1 MPPLLDFTPGVTT
14 ARERAMPAE
23 ADSTGRRRAGG
34 MSADPD
40 EVEGPLSGYHH
51 ETYVFR
57 LPAEAGVA
65 GGGRWK
71 CREPRASLLWFDR
84 RCFYSEE
91 RLLTELQGRIDN
103 IPDLIEVEGTIL
115 QRFIEGDTLG
125 ALHASD
131 TAVPEREFEQIFT
144 LFRQLV
150 AVRPG
155 TLLVKRRCESRDRA
169 REGDSAGFLDRL
181 ICFTEERV
189 YGDNFPEYGDLFAE
203 LKLDSDSFKQ
213 LRKHVAGLRERPFC
227 LLHADLH
234 RENLVVDRER
244 RLWAID
250 WELAMFGDPL
260 YDLAT
265 HLYLMRY
272 PPEQER
278 RMTERWCALV
288 ESVRPGSARGWRED
302 LPKLLDYKKAQS
314 VFTDVIRTS
323 QSLRLAPKATRSL
336 LRRASWTVWD
346 VLSRGAHPLGVEEV
360 PSVSA
365 IESALA
371 RWFRTRG
378 YDMRLRRQGRMG
390 S

>member
-1 MPPLLDFTPGVTT
+1 
-14 ARERAMPAE
+14 MPAE
-23 ADSTGRRRAGG
+23 SDSTGRRRAGE
-34 MSADPD
+34 MSADPG

-57 LPAEAGVA
+57 LPREAGVG

-71 CREPRASLLWFDR
+71 CREPRDSLLWFDR
-84 RCFYSEE
+84 RCFHSEE
-91 RLLTELQGRIDN
+91 RLLTELQGRIGN
-103 IPDLIEVEGTIL
+103 IPDLIEVEGTVL
-115 QRFIEGDTLG
+115 QRFIEGETLG
-125 ALHASD
+125 ALHPSD
-131 TAVPEREFEQIFT
+131 TSVPDKEFEQILE

-150 AVRPG
+150 EVQPQA
-155 TLLVKRRCESRDRA
+155 LLVKRRCEGLDRA

-181 ICFTEERV
+181 ICFTEDRV
-189 YGDNFPEYGDLFAE
+189 YGDNLPEYGNLFAD
-203 LKLDSDSFKQ
+203 LKLDSDSFRQ
-213 LRKHVAGLRERPFC
+213 LRKHVSGLRERPFC

-234 RENLVVDRER
+234 RENLIVDRDR

-272 PPEQER
+272 PLDQER

-288 ESVRPGSARGWRED
+288 EDVRPGSSRGWRDD

-323 QSLRLAPKATRSL
+323 QALCLAPTADRAEHRAR
-336 LRRASWTVWD
+336 LRRASWALWD
-346 VLSRGAHPLGVEEV
+346 VLSKGAYPLGVAEV
-360 PSVSA
+360 PGVSA
-365 IESALA
+365 IEAALT
-371 RWFRTRG
+371 RW
-378 YDMRLRRQGRMG
+378 LRDHGG
-390 S
+390 DA

>member
-1 MPPLLDFTPGVTT
+1 
-14 ARERAMPAE
+14 MPAE
-23 ADSTGRRRAGG
+23 SDSTGRRRAGE
-34 MSADPD
+34 MSADPG

-57 LPAEAGVA
+57 LPREAGVG

-71 CREPRASLLWFDR
+71 CREPRDSLLWFDR
-84 RCFYSEE
+84 RCFHSEE
-91 RLLTELQGRIDN
+91 RLLTELQGRIGN
-103 IPDLIEVEGTIL
+103 IPDLIEVEGTVL
-115 QRFIEGDTLG
+115 QRFIEGETLG
-125 ALHASD
+125 ALHPSD
-131 TAVPEREFEQIFT
+131 TTVPDKEFEQILA

-150 AVRPG
+150 EVRPQA
-155 TLLVKRRCESRDRA
+155 LLVKRRCEGLDRA

-181 ICFTEERV
+181 ICFTEDRV
-189 YGDNFPEYGDLFAE
+189 YGDNLPEYGNLFAD
-203 LKLDSDSFKQ
+203 LKLDSDSFRQ
-213 LRKHVAGLRERPFC
+213 LRKHVSGLRERPFC

-234 RENLVVDRER
+234 RENLIVDRDR

-272 PPEQER
+272 PLDQER

-288 ESVRPGSARGWRED
+288 EDVRPGSSRGWRED

-323 QSLRLAPKATRSL
+323 QALCLAPTGDRAEHRAR
-336 LRRASWTVWD
+336 LRRASWALWD
-346 VLSRGAHPLGVEEV
+346 VLSKGAYPLGVEEV
-360 PSVSA
+360 PGVSA
-365 IESALA
+365 IEAALT
-371 RWFRTRG
+371 RW
-378 YDMRLRRQGRMG
+378 LRDHAGDA
-390 S
+390 

>member
-1 MPPLLDFTPGVTT
+1 
-14 ARERAMPAE
+14 MPAE
-23 ADSTGRRRAGG
+23 SDSTGRRRAGE
-34 MSADPD
+34 MSADPG

-57 LPAEAGVA
+57 LPREAGVG

-71 CREPRASLLWFDR
+71 CREPRDSLLWFDR
-84 RCFYSEE
+84 RCFHSEE
-91 RLLTELQGRIDN
+91 RLLTELQGRIGN
-103 IPDLIEVEGTIL
+103 IPDLIEVEGTVL
-115 QRFIEGDTLG
+115 QRFIEGETLG
-125 ALHASD
+125 ALHPSG
-131 TAVPEREFEQIFT
+131 TTVPDEEFEQILE

-150 AVRPG
+150 EVQPQA
-155 TLLVKRRCESRDRA
+155 LLVKRRCEGLDRA

-181 ICFTEERV
+181 ICFTEDRV
-189 YGDNFPEYGDLFAE
+189 YGDNLPEYGNLFAD
-203 LKLDSDSFKQ
+203 LKLDSDSFRQ
-213 LRKHVAGLRERPFC
+213 LRKHVSGLRERPFC

-234 RENLVVDRER
+234 RENLIVDRDR

-272 PPEQER
+272 PLDQER

-288 ESVRPGSARGWRED
+288 EDVRAGSSRGWRED

-323 QSLRLAPKATRSL
+323 QALCLAPTADRAEHRAR
-336 LRRASWTVWD
+336 LRRASWALWD
-346 VLSRGAHPLGVEEV
+346 VLSRGAYPLGVAEV
-360 PSVSA
+360 PGVSA
-365 IESALA
+365 IEAALT
-371 RWFRTRG
+371 RW
-378 YDMRLRRQGRMG
+378 LRDHGG
-390 S
+390 DA

>member
-1 MPPLLDFTPGVTT
+1 
-14 ARERAMPAE
+14 MPAE
-23 ADSTGRRRAGG
+23 SDSTGRRRAGE
-34 MSADPD
+34 MSADPG

-57 LPAEAGVA
+57 LPREAGVG

-71 CREPRASLLWFDR
+71 CREPRDSLLWFDR
-84 RCFYSEE
+84 RCFHSEE
-91 RLLTELQGRIDN
+91 RLLTELQGRIGN
-103 IPDLIEVEGTIL
+103 IPDLIEVEGTVL
-115 QRFIEGDTLG
+115 QRFIEGETLG
-125 ALHASD
+125 ALHPSG
-131 TAVPEREFEQIFT
+131 TTVPDEEFEQILE

-150 AVRPG
+150 EVQPQA
-155 TLLVKRRCESRDRA
+155 LLVKRRCEGLDRA

-181 ICFTEERV
+181 ICFTEDRV
-189 YGDNFPEYGDLFAE
+189 YGDNLPEYGNLFAD
-203 LKLDSDSFKQ
+203 LKLDSDSFRQ
-213 LRKHVAGLRERPFC
+213 LRKHVSGLRERPFC

-234 RENLVVDRER
+234 RENLIVDRDR

-272 PPEQER
+272 PLDQER

-288 ESVRPGSARGWRED
+288 EDVRPGSSRGWRED

-323 QSLRLAPKATRSL
+323 QALCLAPTADRAEHRAR
-336 LRRASWTVWD
+336 LRRASWALWD
-346 VLSRGAHPLGVEEV
+346 VLSKGAYPLGVAEV
-360 PSVSA
+360 PGVSA
-365 IESALA
+365 IEAALT
-371 RWFRTRG
+371 RW
-378 YDMRLRRQGRMG
+378 LRDHGG
-390 S
+390 DA

>member
-1 MPPLLDFTPGVTT
+1 
-14 ARERAMPAE
+14 MPAE

-57 LPAEAGVA
+57 LPAEAEAEAGV
-65 GGGRWK
+65 GRWK

-84 RCFYSEE
+84 RCFASEE
-91 RLLTELQGRIDN
+91 RLLAELHGHIDN
-103 IPDLIEVEGTIL
+103 IPDLIEVEGTVL

-125 ALHASD
+125 ALHALG
-131 TAVPEREFEQIFT
+131 TVVPEREFEQILT

-155 TLLVKRRCESRDRA
+155 ALLVRRRCDSRDRPP
-169 REGDSAGFLDRL
+169 EGDSAGFLERL

-189 YGDNFPEYGDLFAE
+189 YGANLPEYGDLFAE
-203 LKLDSDSFKQ
+203 LQLDFDSFKQ

-244 RLWAID
+244 RLWTID
-250 WELAMFGDPL
+250 WELAMVGDPL

-288 ESVRPGSARGWRED
+288 EDVRPGSARGWQED

-323 QSLRLAPKATRSL
+323 QSLCLEPKATRSR
-336 LRRASWTVWD
+336 LRRASWRVWE

-371 RWFRTRG
+371 RWFLKRG
-378 YDMRLRRQGRMG
+378 YDMRSR
-390 S
+390 

>member
-1 MPPLLDFTPGVTT
+1 
-14 ARERAMPAE
+14 
-23 ADSTGRRRAGG
+23 
-34 MSADPD
+34 MSADPG

-57 LPAEAGVA
+57 LPREAGVG

-71 CREPRASLLWFDR
+71 CREPRESLLWFDR
-84 RCFYSEE
+84 RCFDSEE

-103 IPDLIEVEGTIL
+103 IPDLIEVEGTVL
-115 QRFIEGDTLG
+115 QRFIEGETLG
-125 ALHASD
+125 ALHPSD
-131 TAVPEREFEQIFT
+131 TTVPGKEFEQILA
-144 LFRQLV
+144 LFRRLV
-150 AVRPG
+150 EVRPEA
-155 TLLVKRRCESRDRA
+155 LLVKRRCEGRDRA

-181 ICFTEERV
+181 ICFTEDRV
-189 YGDNFPEYGDLFAE
+189 YRDNLPEYGDLFAE

-213 LRKHVAGLRERPFC
+213 LRKHVSGLRERPFC

-234 RENLVVDRER
+234 RENLIVDRDR

-272 PPEQER
+272 PLDQER
-278 RMTERWCALV
+278 RMTERWCTLV
-288 ESVRPGSARGWRED
+288 EDVRPGSSRGWRED

-323 QSLRLAPKATRSL
+323 QALCLAPTADRAEHRAR
-336 LRRASWTVWD
+336 LRRASWALWD
-346 VLSRGAHPLGVEEV
+346 VLSKGAYPLGVEEV
-360 PSVSA
+360 PGVSA
-365 IESALA
+365 IEAALT
-371 RWFRTRG
+371 RW
-378 YDMRLRRQGRMG
+378 LRDGAG
-390 S
+390 DA

>member
-1 MPPLLDFTPGVTT
+1 
-14 ARERAMPAE
+14 MPAE
-23 ADSTGRRRAGG
+23 SDSTGRRRAGE

-51 ETYVFR
+51 ETYVFP
-57 LPAEAGVA
+57 LPVETRVG

-71 CREPRASLLWFDR
+71 CREPRESLLWFDR
-84 RCFYSEE
+84 RCFDSEE
-91 RLLTELQGRIDN
+91 RLLTELQGHIDN
-103 IPDLIEVEGTIL
+103 IPDLIEVEGTVL

-125 ALHASD
+125 ALHASG
-131 TAVPEREFEQIFT
+131 TAVPDEQFDQILA

-150 AVRPG
+150 AVTPH
-155 TLLVKRRCESRDRA
+155 TLLVKRRCEPRDRA
-169 REGDSAGFLDRL
+169 PEADSAGFLDRL
-181 ICFTEERV
+181 IFFTEERV
-189 YGDNFPEYGDLFAE
+189 YGDNLPEYGELFAD
-203 LKLDSDSFKQ
+203 LKLDFDSFKQ
-213 LRKHVAGLRERPFC
+213 LRKHVAGLRDRPFC

-234 RENLVVDRER
+234 RENLIVDRER

-272 PPEQER
+272 PLDQER

-288 ESVRPGSARGWRED
+288 ESIRPGSSRGWRQD
-302 LPKLLDYKKAQS
+302 LPRLLDYKKAQS

-323 QSLRLAPKATRSL
+323 QSLRLEAKADRNL

-346 VLSRGAHPLGVEEV
+346 VLSRGAQPLGVEAV
-360 PSVSA
+360 PSAPA
-365 IESALA
+365 IEAALA
-371 RWFRTRG
+371 RWLRMRDGGTRP
-378 YDMRLRRQGRMG
+378 RRQG
-390 S
+390 

>member
-1 MPPLLDFTPGVTT
+1 
-14 ARERAMPAE
+14 MPA
-23 ADSTGRRRAGG
+23 DSESMGRRRAGE
-34 MSADPD
+34 MSAAPD

-57 LPAEAGVA
+57 LPADTRVG

-71 CREPRASLLWFDR
+71 CREPRESLLWFDR
-84 RCFYSEE
+84 RCFDSEE
-91 RLLTELQGRIDN
+91 RLLTELHGRIDN
-103 IPDLIEVEGTIL
+103 IPDLIEVEGTVL

-125 ALHASD
+125 TLHASGK
-131 TAVPEREFEQIFT
+131 AVPEEAFEQILT

-150 AVRPG
+150 AVRPQ
-155 TLLVKRRCESRDRA
+155 TLLVKRRCERRDRA
-169 REGDSAGFLDRL
+169 VEGDSAGFLDRL

-189 YGDNFPEYGDLFAE
+189 YGDNLPEYGSLFAE
-203 LKLDSDSFKQ
+203 LELDPDSFKQ

-234 RENLVVDRER
+234 RENLIVDHER

-288 ESVRPGSARGWRED
+288 EGVRPGSSRGWRED

-314 VFTDVIRTS
+314 VFTDVIRAS
-323 QSLRLAPKATRSL
+323 QSLRLAPGADRKP
-336 LRRASWTVWD
+336 LREAGWLVWD
-346 VLSRGAHPLGVEEV
+346 VLNRGARPLGVERV
-360 PSVSA
+360 PSVSR
-365 IESALA
+365 IEAALT
-371 RWFRTRG
+371 RW
-378 YDMRLRRQGRMG
+378 LRNGRR
-390 S
+390 

>member
-1 MPPLLDFTPGVTT
+1 
-14 ARERAMPAE
+14 MPAE
-23 ADSTGRRRAGG
+23 SESMGRRRAGE
-34 MSADPD
+34 MSAAPD

-57 LPAEAGVA
+57 LPAEASVA
-65 GGGRWK
+65 EGGRWK
-71 CREPRASLLWFDR
+71 CREPRESLLWFDR
-84 RCFYSEE
+84 RCFDSEE
-91 RLLTELQGRIDN
+91 RLLTELRGRIDN
-103 IPDLIEVEGTIL
+103 IPDLIEVEGTVL

-125 ALHASD
+125 ALHASG
-131 TAVPEREFEQIFT
+131 TAVPEREFEQILG

-150 AVRPG
+150 AVRPRS
-155 TLLVKRRCESRDRA
+155 LLVKRRCDQRDRA
-169 REGDSAGFLDRL
+169 PDDDSAGFLDRL

-189 YGDNFPEYGDLFAE
+189 YGDNLPEYGALFAD
-203 LKLDSDSFKQ
+203 LRLDPDSFNQ

-234 RENLVVDRER
+234 RENLIVDHER

-265 HLYLMRY
+265 HLYLMHY
-272 PPEQER
+272 PLEQER
-278 RMTERWCALV
+278 RMTERWCALA
-288 ESVRPGSARGWRED
+288 ESVRPGSSRGWRED

-323 QSLRLAPKATRSL
+323 QSLRLAPRVDRDL
-336 LRRASWTVWD
+336 LRRATWTVWD
-346 VLSRGAHPLGVEEV
+346 VLSRGARSLGVEKV
-360 PSVSA
+360 PSVSV

-371 RWFRTRG
+371 RWLWPRPAAARRG
-378 YDMRLRRQGRMG
+378 RGRRRRERV
-390 S
+390 

>member
-1 MPPLLDFTPGVTT
+1 
-14 ARERAMPAE
+14 
-23 ADSTGRRRAGG
+23 
-34 MSADPD
+34 MSAAPD

-57 LPAEAGVA
+57 LPPETGVGQ

-71 CREPRASLLWFDR
+71 CREPRDSLLWFDR
-84 RCFYSEE
+84 RCFDSEE
-91 RLLTELQGRIDN
+91 RLLTELRGRIDN
-103 IPDLIEVEGTIL
+103 IPDLIEVEGTVL

-125 ALHASD
+125 ALHASG
-131 TAVPEREFEQIFT
+131 TTVPDEVFEQIIT

-155 TLLVKRRCESRDRA
+155 ALLVKRRCESRDRA
-169 REGDSAGFLDRL
+169 PEGDSAGFLDRL

-189 YGDNFPEYGDLFAE
+189 YGDNLPEYGELFAG
-203 LKLDSDSFKQ
+203 LTLDHDSFRQ
-213 LRKHVAGLRERPFC
+213 LRKQVAGLRERPFC

-234 RENLVVDRER
+234 RENLIVDRER

-288 ESVRPGSARGWRED
+288 ESVRPGSAHGWRED
-302 LPKLLDYKKAQS
+302 LPKILDYKKAQS

-323 QSLRLAPKATRSL
+323 QSLRLGPRADRTL
-336 LRRASWTVWD
+336 LRRASRTLWD
-346 VLSRGAHPLGVEEV
+346 VLSRGAGPLGVEEV
-360 PSVSA
+360 PGVSVIEAALTRWLRASA
-365 IESALA
+365 
-371 RWFRTRG
+371 
-378 YDMRLRRQGRMG
+378 G
-390 S
+390 SS

>member
-1 MPPLLDFTPGVTT
+1 
-14 ARERAMPAE
+14 MPAE
-23 ADSTGRRRAGG
+23 SDSTGRRRAGE

-57 LPAEAGVA
+57 LPPEA
-65 GGGRWK
+65 GGGGSARWK
-71 CREPRASLLWFDR
+71 CRDPRESLLWFDR
-84 RCFYSEE
+84 RCFDSEE

-103 IPDLIEVEGTIL
+103 IPDLIEVEGTVL
-115 QRFIEGDTLG
+115 QRFIEGETLG

-131 TAVPEREFEQIFT
+131 TAVPDAAFEQILT

-150 AVRPG
+150 AVTPQ
-155 TLLVKRRCESRDRA
+155 TLLVKRRCDPQDRA
-169 REGDSAGFLDRL
+169 SDGDSAGFLDRL
-181 ICFTEERV
+181 IYFTEERV
-189 YGDNFPEYGDLFAE
+189 YGDNLPEYGGLFAD
-203 LKLDSDSFKQ
+203 LRLDLDSFKQ

-234 RENLVVDRER
+234 RENLIVDRER

-265 HLYLMRY
+265 HLHLMRY

-278 RMTERWCALV
+278 RVTERWHALV
-288 ESVRPGSARGWRED
+288 EDIRPGSSRGWQED
-302 LPKLLDYKKAQS
+302 LPRLLDYKKAQS

-323 QSLRLAPKATRSL
+323 QSLCLEPKANRNL
-336 LRRASWTVWD
+336 LRRASWTVWE
-346 VLSRGAHPLGVEEV
+346 VLNRGARPLGIEEV
-360 PSVSA
+360 PGPSA

-371 RWFRTRG
+371 RWFWKRG
-378 YDMRLRRQGRMG
+378 DAKRLG
-390 S
+390 

>member
-1 MPPLLDFTPGVTT
+1 MPTDS
-14 ARERAMPAE
+14 
-23 ADSTGRRRAGG
+23 DSTGRRRAGE
-34 MSADPD
+34 MSADPG

-57 LPAEAGVA
+57 LPPEAGV
-65 GGGRWK
+65 GEGGRWK
-71 CREPRASLLWFDR
+71 CREPRESLLWFDR
-84 RCFYSEE
+84 RCFDSEE

-103 IPDLIEVEGTIL
+103 IPDLIEVEGTVL
-115 QRFIEGDTLG
+115 QRFIEGETLG
-125 ALHASD
+125 ALHASG
-131 TAVPEREFEQIFT
+131 TAVPDEQFEQILT

-150 AVRPG
+150 AVRPR
-155 TLLVKRRCESRDRA
+155 TLLVKRRCEGRDRA
-169 REGDSAGFLDRL
+169 RESDSAGFLDRL
-181 ICFTEERV
+181 ICFTEDRV
-189 YGDNFPEYGDLFAE
+189 YGKNLPEYGDLFAD
-203 LKLDSDSFKQ
+203 LHLDHDSFKH
-213 LRKHVAGLRERPFC
+213 LRKHVSGLSERPFC

-272 PPEQER
+272 PREQER

-288 ESVRPGSARGWRED
+288 EDVRPGSSRGWGED

-323 QSLRLAPKATRSL
+323 QALRLAPTADRPAYRAL
-336 LRRASWTVWD
+336 LHRASRALWE
-346 VLSRGAHPLGVEEV
+346 VLSRGAYPLGVEQV
-360 PSVSA
+360 PGVPA
-365 IESALA
+365 IEAAFTRWLRTSAGGA
-371 RWFRTRG
+371 
-378 YDMRLRRQGRMG
+378 
-390 S
+390 